1 MRIKSV
7 KIEMRK
13 KYCNAVGEPQIIKY
27 KPIATITY
35 KEKDRPKKQV
45 FLDNRMVE
53 KGYFKCWT
61 VCESFF
67 VGTTNDFYLVYN
79 EEGVRTGTI
88 LIERAGKLI
97 QTNEESI
104 IFLKDNE
111 AYVIDSNGFSFA
123 GIKLTNKEV
132 RLLTE

>member
-61 VCESFF
+61 VCEYFF

-79 EEGVRTGTI
+79 EEGARTGTI

-104 IFLKDNE
+104 IFFKDNE

>member
-61 VCESFF
+61 VCEYFF

-104 IFLKDNE
+104 IFFKDNE

>member
-1 MRIKSV
+1 
-7 KIEMRK
+7 
-13 KYCNAVGEPQIIKY
+13 
-27 KPIATITY
+27 
-35 KEKDRPKKQV
+35 
-45 FLDNRMVE
+45 
-53 KGYFKCWT
+53 
-61 VCESFF
+61 

>member
-53 KGYFKCWT
+53 KGYFKCWI
-61 VCESFF
+61 VCEYFF

-79 EEGVRTGTI
+79 EEGARTGTI

>member
-1 MRIKSV
+1 MSIKSV

-13 KYCNAVGEPQIIKY
+13 ECDNAVGEPQIIKY

-61 VCESFF
+61 VCEYFF
-67 VGTTNDFYLVYN
+67 VGTTNDLYLVYN

-123 GIKLTNKEV
+123 GIRLTDEEV
-132 RLLTE
+132 KLLTE

>member
-1 MRIKSV
+1 
-7 KIEMRK
+7 MRK
-13 KYCNAVGEPQIIKY
+13 ECDNAVGEAQIIKY

-45 FLDNRMVE
+45 FLDNKMVE

-61 VCESFF
+61 VCEYFF

>member
-1 MRIKSV
+1 
-7 KIEMRK
+7 MRK
-13 KYCNAVGEPQIIKY
+13 ECDNAVGEPQIIKY

-61 VCESFF
+61 VCEYFF
-67 VGTTNDFYLVYN
+67 VGTTNDLYLVYN

-123 GIKLTNKEV
+123 GIRLTDEEV
-132 RLLTE
+132 KLLTE